1 MAAKSSLLRTVAWIL
16 ALAGAV
22 PFAVATA
29 ALVSTHSQVRVP
41 AIAAMV
47 TYAAVILSFLGGIEW
62 GLALR
67 EEAPGASAAARERFH
82 AVALVVSVVP
92 SLAGW
97 GVLWLPS
104 PHWQLGAAL
113 GIFVAVWAVD
123 LGFARQGLLPSWF
136 VNLRTAVTA
145 LVAVLLGVA
154 LYLLRPPGFT

>member
-1 MAAKSSLLRTVAWIL
+1 MAQRPSRVRTIAWIL
-16 ALAGAV
+16 AVAGAV
-22 PFAVATA
+22 PFAVATF
-29 ALVSTHSQVRVP
+29 ALTSPQSQVRVP

-67 EEAPGASAAARERFH
+67 EDTLGASEAARERFR
-82 AVALVVSVVP
+82 AAALVASVVP

-113 GIFVAVWAVD
+113 ALFVAVWATD
-123 LGFARQGLLPSWF
+123 LAFARQGLLPSWF

-145 LVAVLLGVA
+145 LVAGLLGIA
-154 LYLLRPPGFT
+154 LYLL

>member
-1 MAAKSSLLRTVAWIL
+1 MATQSSPVRTLAWIL

-22 PFAVATA
+22 PFAVATF
-29 ALVSTHSQVRVP
+29 ALTSPSSQVRVP

-67 EEAPGASAAARERFH
+67 EDSLGASSASRERFR
-82 AVALVVSVVP
+82 AAALLVSVVP

-104 PHWQLGAAL
+104 PHWQLGASL
-113 GIFVAVWAVD
+113 GLFVAVWAVD

-145 LVAVLLGVA
+145 LVSVLLGVA
-154 LYLLRPPGFT
+154 LYLL

>member
-1 MAAKSSLLRTVAWIL
+1 MAAKHSLVRRLAWIL

-22 PFAVATA
+22 PFAAATVALT
-29 ALVSTHSQVRVP
+29 SPNSQVRVP

-67 EEAPGASAAARERFH
+67 EDPLGGSADARERFR
-82 AVALVVSVVP
+82 AAALVASVVP

-113 GIFVAVWAVD
+113 GLFVAVWAID
-123 LGFARQGLLPSWF
+123 MGFARQGLLPSWF

-145 LVAVLLGVA
+145 LVAAILGAA
-154 LYLLRPPGFT
+154 LYLL

>member
-1 MAAKSSLLRTVAWIL
+1 MARQSSPFRILAWIL

-22 PFAVATA
+22 PFAVATV
-29 ALVSTHSQVRVP
+29 ALTSEHSQVRVP

-67 EEAPGASAAARERFH
+67 EDSLGASLQSRERFRG
-82 AVALVVSVVP
+82 AALLVSVLP

-104 PHWQLGAAL
+104 PRWQLGASL
-113 GIFVAVWAVD
+113 GLFVAVWAVD
-123 LGFARQGLLPSWF
+123 LAFARQGLLPSWF
-136 VNLRTAVTA
+136 VNLRTAVTV
-145 LVAVLLGVA
+145 LVSALLGVA
-154 LYLLRPPGFT
+154 LYLL